1 MSGTLEVA
9 TGRIARCRVD
19 ASFGCVDVGERLIV
33 SRTAGYAMKDDG
45 SVKGATV
52 LGRAIDP
59 LTSGSGV
66 IRVLVAIR

>member
-1 MSGTLEVA
+1 
-9 TGRIARCRVD
+9 
-19 ASFGCVDVGERLIV
+19 
-33 SRTAGYAMKDDG
+33 MKDDG

-59 LTSGSGV
+59 LTSGSGI